1 VAAQQGSDALDTA
14 LDALRRRDVSAHE
27 LRQRLE
33 RHAFTAAEC
42 DAALATL
49 ERTGILDDRRFA
61 ENRAR
66 SLAGRGA
73 GDALVRHSL
82 EEAGVAAELIDDAVD
97 GIAPEAIRAQEIA
110 DRRGPGPKTARYLH
124 RQGFSD
130 ETVTGVVAAT
140 NREELG

>member
-1 VAAQQGSDALDTA
+1 VPAQHGSGALDSA

-33 RHAFTAAEC
+33 RRAFTAAEC
-42 DAALATL
+42 EAALATL

-61 ENRAR
+61 EGRAR
-66 SLAGRGA
+66 SLAGHGA

-82 EEAGVAAELIDDAVD
+82 EEAGVAAELIDDALNEL
-97 GIAPEAIRAQEIA
+97 APEAIRAQEIA

-124 RQGFSD
+124 GKGFSD
-130 ETVTGVVAAT
+130 ETVAAVVATT